1 MPERTGRFRVYRVVE
16 AVPHIN
22 LVDVGASTLYT
33 VFQSGYPDDR
43 QAAVDD
49 LRTGDLIEA
58 TLSGAPDRDD
68 EPWRLETLDRIGGVE
83 MGFVVDVEPPRVATD
98 LWEDGLDR
106 PAGAPLEET
115 PEDGPVAELYVQ
127 PRDPLPR
134 GAFAPTRPGRP
145 TTRTPS
151 ASRSCSARGPIGS
164 RPRSATGT
172 TSPPARTP
180 APTSIR
186 TDTRGETIRNPD
198 GARRKGP
205 VWGCGTGWDG
215 TDSSGITRR
224 RGPTPAGS
232 RGVGSRRP
240 RRRSAV
246 GDTSGRASKN
256 VIFRK

>member
-1 MPERTGRFRVYRVVE
+1 M
-16 AVPHIN
+16 N

-83 MGFVVDVEPPRVATD
+83 MGFAVDVEPPRVAVD

-127 PRDPLPR
+127 PR
-134 GAFAPTRPGRP
+134 GAFVPNVLAGLVPVEPFLAELPAVGGPATDALFLDPDPPGATDYAYPFGVAVLFGEGADRLTATFRDRYDLP
-145 TTRTPS
+145 
-151 ASRSCSARGPIGS
+151 AGEDS
-164 RPRSATGT
+164 RPDFD
-172 TSPPARTP
+172 PY
-180 APTSIR
+180 
-186 TDTRGETIRNPD
+186 
-198 GARRKGP
+198 
-205 VWGCGTGWDG
+205 
-215 TDSSGITRR
+215 
-224 RGPTPAGS
+224 
-232 RGVGSRRP
+232 
-240 RRRSAV
+240 
-246 GDTSGRASKN
+246 
-256 VIFRK
+256 